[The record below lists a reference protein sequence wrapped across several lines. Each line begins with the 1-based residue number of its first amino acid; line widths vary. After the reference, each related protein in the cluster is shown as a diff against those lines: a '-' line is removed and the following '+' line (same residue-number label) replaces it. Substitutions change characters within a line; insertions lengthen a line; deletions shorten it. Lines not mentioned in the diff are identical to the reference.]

1 MNRREFVKNITI
13 TGAGLVLGAN
23 LIGCATLAPGRNL
36 EKRVSIIASEIATF
50 PKTYPSNVNKI
61 LSNIEGV
68 YGKEFV
74 REIRQ
79 LPEMQSDYTPKKINA
94 LEDIY
99 SVGQEIQNKK
109 SPNTRRLI
117 EDIVKAGK
125 DTPTTPLISIPLREW
140 YRMHLNGK
148 WTPKDAVN
156 VMSNKVAYI
165 YKYPLV
171 KEYSGILKFLLETNW
186 YKDTNEDWK
195 KWKEKGNEYVVLYKK
210 NRDYLISYDQAK
222 RIRYI
227 PDKHDYAQ
235 TPQKTR
241 EKRGGDCE
249 DFGIEAAYDMEVL
262 EKAGSYTNVEVVNS
276 CNMSLRR
283 GHSFLT
289 YKKDNE
295 DGIYVMDNAR
305 RTGIRKFSSIIEAG
319 KQIANEGGY
328 ESTHIWAYNWRTF
341 YSNYGNFPY
350 NESLI

>member
-1 MNRREFVKNITI
+1 MNRRKFVKNITI

-50 PKTYPSNVNKI
+50 PKTYPSNVSKI

-74 REIRQ
+74 REIKQ

-99 SVGQEIQNKK
+99 SVGQEIQNKN
-109 SPNTRRLI
+109 SSNTQRLI
-117 EDIVKAGK
+117 KDIVKAGK
-125 DTPTTPLISIPLREW
+125 DTPTTPLISVPLREW
-140 YRMHLNGK
+140 YRMHLNGE

-165 YKYPLV
+165 YQYPLV
-171 KEYSGILKFLLETNW
+171 KEYSGILKFLSETNW
-186 YKDTNEDWK
+186 YKDTDEDWK

-210 NRDYLISYDQAK
+210 NRDYLISYNQAK
-222 RIRYI
+222 RFRYI

-262 EKAGSYTNVEVVNS
+262 EKTGSYEDVKIYAIREYTGN
-276 CNMSLRR
+276 RYR
-283 GHSFLT
+283 GHVVLT
-289 YKKDNE
+289 YKKGDN
-295 DGIYVMDNAR
+295 GIYVMDNAR
-305 RTGIRKFSSIIEAG
+305 RTGIRKFDSIEDAG
-319 KQIANEGGY
+319 RQIGIEGGY
-328 ESTHIWAYNWRTF
+328 DSKRIRIKGGLDWRTF
-341 YSNYGNFPY
+341 RSRHL
-350 NESLI
+350 SRML